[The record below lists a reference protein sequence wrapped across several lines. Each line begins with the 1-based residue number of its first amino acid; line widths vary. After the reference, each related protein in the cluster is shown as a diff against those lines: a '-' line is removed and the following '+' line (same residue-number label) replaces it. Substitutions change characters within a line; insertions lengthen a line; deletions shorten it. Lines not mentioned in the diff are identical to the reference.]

1 MSVPAHVETSALRAD
16 GRHVAIHPLDVRGRF
31 IRARRFAFAV
41 LIALYVAAPLVP
53 IRGRPAI
60 FLDVA
65 RRRFFLFGATFNA
78 QDFWIAA
85 FVAAALVFSLLFV
98 TAWRGRLWCGWA
110 CPQTVFLEALYRP
123 IERWIDGPR
132 NARIRRDQGRW
143 TAGRMARLIAK
154 YTLYVAVSSVIAH
167 TAVSLFV
174 STPELVGMVREGP
187 GRHPVA
193 FGWSVAMTAILTF
206 NFGWFREQFCVVL
219 CPYGRLQSVL
229 HDRDS
234 IVVGYDANRGEPRG
248 KPRATPPAGDCVDCK
263 KCVWACPT
271 GIDIRDGLQMEC
283 LACAQCADACDE
295 VMLKLHRPA
304 GLVRYASLNQLA
316 GRPRRVWRPRLV
328 VYAAAAFLAVSAAA
342 VALGAR
348 TTFEATI
355 VRQPGVP
362 WVTDADGVRNQLEV
376 HLTNKRGTPARF
388 RLAVTAPVPARIAI
402 GQSVVDLPAMGDVR
416 VPLVITIAA
425 ANLRPGLLLELQ
437 VADDQQA
444 VLRQE
449 IRFIAPVH

>member
-1 MSVPAHVETSALRAD
+1 VVWVRRSPVQHPTSFGIMALVT
-16 GRHVAIHPLDVRGRF
+16 G
-31 IRARRFAFAV
+31 AV
-41 LIALYVAAPLVP
+41 L
-53 IRGRPAI
+53 
-60 FLDVA
+60 F
-65 RRRFFLFGATFNA
+65 
-78 QDFWIAA
+78 DFM
-85 FVAAALVFSLLFV
+85 F
-98 TAWRGRLWCGWA
+98 
-110 CPQTVFLEALYRP
+110 
-123 IERWIDGPR
+123 
-132 NARIRRDQGRW
+132 
-143 TAGRMARLIAK
+143 
-154 YTLYVAVSSVIAH
+154 
-167 TAVSLFV
+167 
-174 STPELVGMVREGP
+174 
-187 GRHPVA
+187 
-193 FGWSVAMTAILTF
+193 
-206 NFGWFREQFCVVL
+206 FREQTCMVA
-219 CPYGRLQSVL
+219 CPYGRVQSVL
-229 HDRDS
+229 LDKQS
-234 IVVGYDANRGEPRG
+234 LIVAYDNVRGEPRMRG
-248 KPRATPPAGDCVDCK
+248 KVRPPSAGDCVDCNA
-263 KCVWACPT
+263 CVATCPT